1 MNFNFPQNLK
11 YKKYNKKF
19 AYGSTHK
26 LELRSSFL
34 FVGSSCGIVALEPGV
49 ITISQ
54 LKTCI
59 ALLNKIIKIKRK
71 AKNKL
76 ICSIII
82 RAPITEK
89 SLGSRMGRGKGAVSK
104 WVCHVK
110 KGRLLFQVQ
119 NVKRVKAVFI
129 AMRQISY
136 KLPILTKIV
145 LKKPLFYQKY
155 IKNVK

>member
-1 MNFNFPQNLK
+1 MNFKFPQNLK

-19 AYGSTHK
+19 AYGSARK

-34 FVGSSCGIVALEPGV
+34 LMGSSCGIVAVEPGV
-49 ITISQ
+49 ITVAQ

-76 ICSIII
+76 VCSIII
-82 RAPITEK
+82 RAPVTEK

-104 WVCHVK
+104 WICHVK

-119 NVKRVKAVFI
+119 NIKRVKAVFL

-136 KLPILTKIV
+136 KLPVLTKIV

-155 IKNVK
+155 LKNVK

>member
-19 AYGSTHK
+19 AYGNSNST
-26 LELRSSFL
+26 ELRVNSL
-34 FVGSSCGIVALEPGV
+34 FMGSSCGIVALEAGV
-49 ITISQ
+49 ITIAQ

-59 ALLNKIIKIKRK
+59 ALLNKTIKIKRK
-71 AKNKL
+71 TKNKL

-110 KGRLLFQVQ
+110 KGRMLFQVQ
-119 NVKRVKAVFI
+119 NIKRVKAAFI

-136 KLPILTKIV
+136 KLPVLTKIV
-145 LKKPLFYQKY
+145 LKKPLFFQKY
-155 IKNVK
+155 AKNVK